1 MNITQFIKYLNK
13 TKKWGIQSQYYSYID
28 EWRQWWAG
36 YHPSFHRIN
45 ECGLD
50 GTHHA
55 RTMYRLGMPKRAC
68 EDWAALLL
76 NDKTTVTVTDK
87 NTASWLLGV
96 DAQQTGG
103 ILKSI
108 EFWSNANTLVEL
120 AFRSGT
126 GAFVLS
132 LENLVVKDGMAV
144 LSPDA
149 QICLDYDPAECILP
163 ITIRHGRIVD
173 VAFASEVT
181 VGGKSCIY
189 LQTHRLVLRDGR
201 QQYQITNEYFT
212 SENEDT
218 ENADYKPAPLPAGVL
233 KSFTTGSS
241 VPWFSV
247 FSPNII
253 KNLPGGSGLG
263 MSVFSEALD
272 QSKHCDLAFDNY
284 CRDLYLG
291 GKKVFYNKDMFKTVI
306 DAEGKEHRFAPDDIR
321 QQLFVSPGG
330 FDPDAAPDWHE
341 YNPDLRTE
349 ANSQAVQDALDYFSF
364 KVGLGTHHYQ
374 FNAGNIA
381 TATQYTGDRQDMVQH
396 ANRHQIKIEAALL
409 QILHSILWVGKNLV
423 GADIDPDTAITINFD
438 DSYISDA
445 ETRRQRDKDDAMDG
459 FIPKYRYNMEWRG
472 MSEDDAK
479 RAVQEAANET
489 DGGETLGFGGDG

>member
-1 MNITQFIKYLNK
+1 MF
-13 TKKWGIQSQYYSYID
+13 S
-28 EWRQWWAG
+28 A
-36 YHPSFHRIN
+36 SF
-45 ECGLD
+45 
-50 GTHHA
+50 
-55 RTMYRLGMPKRAC
+55 RA
-68 EDWAALLL
+68 
-76 NDKTTVTVTDK
+76 
-87 NTASWLLGV
+87 
-96 DAQQTGG
+96 
-103 ILKSI
+103 
-108 EFWSNANTLVEL
+108 
-120 AFRSGT
+120 
-126 GAFVLS
+126 
-132 LENLVVKDGMAV
+132 
-144 LSPDA
+144 
-149 QICLDYDPAECILP
+149 YDPAECILP

-247 FSPNII
+247 FSPNIV

-479 RAVQEAANET
+479 RAVQEAASET
-489 DGGETLGFGGDG
+489 ADYEPMGFGGDA